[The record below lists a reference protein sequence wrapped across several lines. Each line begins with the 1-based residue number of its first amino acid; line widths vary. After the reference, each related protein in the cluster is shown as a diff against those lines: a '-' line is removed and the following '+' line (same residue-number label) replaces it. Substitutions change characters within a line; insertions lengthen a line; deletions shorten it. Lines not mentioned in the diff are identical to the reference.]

1 MYIKKKHLSLI
12 KSRNAY
18 NIFLIFISY
27 FDGKIAVLGSTRSLY
42 ISLHVLSDIIDITK
56 NVVSMTMQRYNKL
69 FDWPNIIWSN
79 RYFPMIMMSCG
90 ALVFP
95 PK

>member
-1 MYIKKKHLSLI
+1 
-12 KSRNAY
+12 
-18 NIFLIFISY
+18 
-27 FDGKIAVLGSTRSLY
+27 
-42 ISLHVLSDIIDITK
+42 
-56 NVVSMTMQRYNKL
+56 MTMQRYNKL

>member
-1 MYIKKKHLSLI
+1 MIKQVERVYIIFTNKSIFVPYLI
-12 KSRNAY
+12 PY
-18 NIFLIFISY
+18 TIWILI
-27 FDGKIAVLGSTRSLY
+27 V
-42 ISLHVLSDIIDITK
+42 K

-69 FDWPNIIWSN
+69 FDWPNIIRSK

>member
-1 MYIKKKHLSLI
+1 MRIKKKHLSLI
-12 KSRNAY
+12 KSRNVY

-27 FDGKIAVLGSTRSLY
+27 FDGKISVLGSTRSLY

-69 FDWPNIIWSN
+69 FDWPNIIRSK